1 MKKKNKNHIELKVVN
16 QSTLRF
22 LRKPVFLMYVL
33 VVMSNCIEPFE
44 LNPDHDTTGIVVTGS
59 ITDADPV
66 HVGLTRPAESVNRRE
81 FSIMP
86 VIGATVILFDDQ
98 GNQEE
103 LVESKLVHGQFDGQT
118 IGVVGRQ
125 YHIQVILEDGTKILS
140 TPQLLKPAPS
150 IDSVYYEA
158 VDYYKK
164 SSSGGLLLKLEL
176 DEKDTLNRYY
186 KWKIGGT
193 YVIYTHFNKD
203 NRDPG
208 LVCGLKPEL
217 DEPCYLSYVDNLH
230 FVLGESISDQAD
242 IISKEI
248 EFLQPNSKFR
258 YGQSIE
264 VRQYSMT
271 EEAYDYWKKVDD
283 QRTSVGSVFD
293 PPPAQIRGN
302 LTFED
307 DTEITVFGF
316 FEVSAVTSKR
326 FFIEPTDFPGLSDTS
341 AIFLDAG
348 VNGVCDPPFGFVGE
362 WIPPDFCCDCA
373 LLTGSTR
380 EKPSYWP

>member
-1 MKKKNKNHIELKVVN
+1 MRRLSIIL
-16 QSTLRF
+16 F
-22 LRKPVFLMYVL
+22 LS
-33 VVMSNCIEPFE
+33 VVMSGCIEPFE

-59 ITDADPV
+59 ITDVDPV
-66 HVGLTRPAESVNRRE
+66 HVGLTKPAESVNRRE

-86 VIGATVILFDDQ
+86 VIGARVILFDDQ

-118 IGVVGRQ
+118 IGVVGRE
-125 YHIQVILEDGTKILS
+125 YHIQVILEDGTEVLS
-140 TPQLLKPAPS
+140 TPQLIQPCPS
-150 IDSVYYEA
+150 IDIVYYEA

-164 SSSGGLLLKLEL
+164 STSGGLLFKLEM

-186 KWKIGGT
+186 KWKMGGT
-193 YVIYTHFNKD
+193 YVLYTYFNKD
-203 NRDPG
+203 NPAPG
-208 LVCGLKPEL
+208 NACGELKPEL
-217 DEPCYLSYVDNLH
+217 EEPCYVSYVDDLH
-230 FVLGESISDQAD
+230 YVLGESISDQAD

-248 EFLQPNSKFR
+248 EFLQPNSKFK

-326 FFIEPTDFPGLSDTS
+326 FLIEPTDFPGLTEDLATLLGGS
-341 AIFLDAG
+341 G
-348 VNGVCDPPFGFVGE
+348 VNADCNPPSGPSN
-362 WIPPDFCCDCA
+362 WWTPPDFCCDCA

-380 EKPSYWP
+380 EKPSYWPD